1 VYGDAPKP
9 RGRMPAMTSLN
20 VGSTLVGGGSVAG
33 GGSVGGGSVGGGGGG
48 GALTVMAD
56 VPRLLFDLAVT
67 IVLPGAT
74 AVTTP
79 PLVTV
84 ATAVLADSHETPGI
98 EAVSLTVWPTSSVA
112 VLGVTVMF
120 VGGAA
125 ADNAATATKNASNTE
140 SVRVHAGFRDTVG
153 AASIEGG
160 AGRTHRSAADHC
172 VRWCPGWHIHGSP
185 DRTRRSKRV

>member
-20 VGSTLVGGGSVAG
+20 VGSTLVGGGSV
-33 GGSVGGGSVGGGGGG
+33 GGGSVGGGG
-48 GALTVMAD
+48 ALTVIAV

-98 EAVSLTVWPTSSVA
+98 EAVSLTVWPTSRVA

-120 VGGAA
+120 VCGAA
-125 ADNAATATKNASNTE
+125 ADNAATATKNVSKTD
-140 SVRVHAGFRDTVG
+140 SVRVHPVFRDTVG
-153 AASIEGG
+153 AASIEVG
-160 AGRTHRSAADHC
+160 AGRTHPSAADDC
-172 VRWCPGWHIHGSP
+172 ARWCPGWHIHESP
-185 DRTRRSKRV
+185 DRTRRSKRL